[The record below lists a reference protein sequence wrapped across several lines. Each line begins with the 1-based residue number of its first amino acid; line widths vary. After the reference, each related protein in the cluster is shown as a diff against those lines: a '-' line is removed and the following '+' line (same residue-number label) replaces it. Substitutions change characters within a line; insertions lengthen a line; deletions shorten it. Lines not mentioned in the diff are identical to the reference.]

1 MQKLFSLREDIF
13 KILTNKGSINND
25 LDQSSIVKEKY
36 KESIAKKNKIRTSI
50 KTKICGICCID
61 KYIKKTE
68 SQ

>member
-36 KESIAKKNKIRTSI
+36 KESIAKK
-50 KTKICGICCID
+50 
-61 KYIKKTE
+61 KKLELALKPKFVE
-68 SQ
+68 SVV

>member
-36 KESIAKKNKIRTSI
+36 EESIAKK
-50 KTKICGICCID
+50 TKLELAL
-61 KYIKKTE
+61 KPKFVE
-68 SQ
+68 SVV